1 MSSPRPHYFYLL
13 SRVSADM
20 ARHDEVLIALR
31 RIIRATDM
39 YSRHLSK
46 VAGLTAPQLLVMQSI
61 ANRGEMTMGDIAD
74 EVSLSQATITTI
86 LDRLEKRE
94 LIQRTRGSTDKR
106 RVYASLTEAGAILL
120 EKAPT
125 PLQEEFIERF
135 AELNDWEQSL
145 ILSSLQRVA
154 AMMNAGDID
163 ASPVLDL
170 GAMDRAQPTVDLS
183 DRRARSAP
191 SKPTISEANRK

>member
-1 MSSPRPHYFYLL
+1 MNSSRPHHFYLL

-61 ANRGEMTMGDIAD
+61 ANRGEMTMGEIAD
-74 EVSLSQATITTI
+74 EVSFSQATITTI

-94 LIQRTRGSTDKR
+94 LIQRTRGST
-106 RVYASLTEAGAILL
+106 
-120 EKAPT
+120 
-125 PLQEEFIERF
+125 
-135 AELNDWEQSL
+135 
-145 ILSSLQRVA
+145 
-154 AMMNAGDID
+154 
-163 ASPVLDL
+163 
-170 GAMDRAQPTVDLS
+170 
-183 DRRARSAP
+183 
-191 SKPTISEANRK
+191 